1 MAEPRLALMGAAG
14 KGRDIYRAVREQI
27 NRMRLQGIEPKVV
40 WVGQDTVDAIHA
52 LWTAVAKEYDE
63 MMPPEVAGVPM
74 RLGVGLGRS
83 QFQFEYDEKAAP
95 RRELRQRARDN
106 PMPDND

>member
-27 NRMRLQGIEPKVV
+27 NRMRLQGIEPKCV

-74 RLGVGLGRS
+74 RLGMGLGRN
-83 QFQFEYDEKAAP
+83 QFQFEYDAKQDAH
-95 RRELRQRARDN
+95 RELRRKPRDN
-106 PMPDND
+106 PLPDND